1 MTCGPQRG
9 GCGHLHEPEIVTGI
23 GPVAVRLPRSRPRQR
38 SLRIHFLS
46 AILPP
51 MRVCRRAW
59 RWCLQF
65 LSTGAFDEALV
76 ALFGKDAGGLSAS
89 TIGRLED
96 AWSDEY
102 LRWSKR
108 DLRGRGRWL

>member
-1 MTCGPQRG
+1 
-9 GCGHLHEPEIVTGI
+9 
-23 GPVAVRLPRSRPRQR
+23 
-38 SLRIHFLS
+38 
-46 AILPP
+46 
-51 MRVCRRAW
+51 
-59 RWCLQF
+59 LQF